1 VVPADARL
9 LEADDLEVD
18 ESFLTGESLPVD
30 KQVEPVAVNDRERAS
45 MLFEGSTIVA
55 GHARA
60 IVVAT
65 GVNTA
70 AHRAISAVS
79 GVETAAG
86 IQARLRELTS
96 KVLPLTLAGGAS
108 VTALALLRRA
118 SLRQAVADGVAIAVA
133 AVPEGLPLVATLSQL
148 AAAQRLTA
156 RGALVRSPRT
166 IEALGRVDTVC
177 FDKTGTL
184 TENRLRVLCA
194 VPHDARPGDP
204 FPEAEDPRS
213 AAVLRAAAW
222 ASTQPQE
229 GQGHAHATDE
239 AIITAASF
247 LLTKNNSGWQVL
259 AEVPFESSRGFAA
272 AIGTLG
278 PDSDSPVLMLKGA
291 PEVVLP
297 RCRFTDPEAD
307 RAHAES
313 VVRSL
318 AEQGLRVLAVARRP
332 WPNGTTH
339 DEDTDADAVDAT
351 AQDLELLGY
360 VGLADTA
367 RASSRPLIE
376 ALEAADRNVVL
387 ITGDHPITARAIARQ
402 LGLPADARV
411 ITGAELAGL
420 DEDACA
426 KVVENVQVFARVSPE
441 QKVQIVAALQR
452 CGRVT
457 AMVGDGANDAAAIRM
472 ADVGI
477 GVSGRGSSAARGAAD
492 IVLTDRDLSVLLDAL
507 VEGRSMWAG
516 VRDAV
521 TILVGGNVGEVL
533 FTIIGT
539 AFGQGRAPVGTRQLL
554 LVNLLT
560 DMFPALAV
568 AVTSQYVEPDE
579 TEYET
584 KEQAEKARAA
594 HRLAVLTGP
603 TPSLDAP
610 LMRQIVSR
618 GVVTAAGAT
627 TAWAI
632 GRYTPGSERRTAT
645 MGLTALVMTQLAQ
658 TLLTRRHSPLVV
670 ATALGS
676 AGVLVGIVQTPVV
689 SQFFG
694 CTPLGPVAWSGV
706 MGATGGATAISWLA
720 PNWLNKAI
728 GAIQPNDEPDD
739 E

>member
-1 VVPADARL
+1 
-9 LEADDLEVD
+9 
-18 ESFLTGESLPVD
+18 
-30 KQVEPVAVNDRERAS
+30 
-45 MLFEGSTIVA
+45 
-55 GHARA
+55 
-60 IVVAT
+60 
-65 GVNTA
+65 
-70 AHRAISAVS
+70 
-79 GVETAAG
+79 
-86 IQARLRELTS
+86 
-96 KVLPLTLAGGAS
+96 
-108 VTALALLRRA
+108 LALLRRA

-156 RGALVRSPRT
+156 RGALVRAPRT

-184 TENRLRVLCA
+184 TENRLRVVCA
-194 VPHDARPGDP
+194 VPAAASPSDP
-204 FPEAEDPRS
+204 FPDVTDPRS

-222 ASTQPQE
+222 ASTQPQD

-239 AIITAASF
+239 AIVTAASS
-247 LLTKNNSGWQVL
+247 LMTQSDSEWTVL

-278 PDSDSPVLMLKGA
+278 PGSASPVLMLKGA

-297 RCRFTDPEAD
+297 RCRFADSDGDPE
-307 RAHAES
+307 HAETL
-313 VVRSL
+313 VRSL
-318 AEQGLRVLAVARRP
+318 AERGLRVLAVAQRD
-332 WPNGTTH
+332 WENGTAA
-339 DEDTDADAVDAT
+339 DSDTDADAVDAA

-376 ALEAADRNVVL
+376 ALVDADRDVVL
-387 ITGDHPITARAIARQ
+387 ITGDHPITARAIASQ

-411 ITGAELAGL
+411 VTGAELAGL
-420 DEDACA
+420 DEDASA
-426 KVVENVQVFARVSPE
+426 KLVADVQVFARVSPE

-492 IVLTDRDLSVLLDAL
+492 IVLTDADLSVLLDAL

-539 AFGQGRAPVGTRQLL
+539 AFGAGRAPVGTRQLL

-568 AVTSQYVEPDE
+568 AVTSQYVEPDQA
-579 TEYET
+579 EYET
-584 KEQAEKARAA
+584 EEEAEEARRE
-594 HRLAVLTGP
+594 HRREVLTGP
-603 TPSLDAP
+603 RPSLDAP
-610 LMRQIVSR
+610 LMRQIVTR
-618 GVVTAAGAT
+618 GAVTAAGAT
-627 TAWAI
+627 AAWAM
-632 GRYTPGSERRTAT
+632 GRWTPGSERRTAT
-645 MGLTALVMTQLAQ
+645 MGLTALVTTQLAQ

-676 AGVLVGIVQTPVV
+676 AGVLVGIVQTPVI

-694 CTPLGPVAWSGV
+694 CTPLGPVAWTGV
-706 MGATGGATAISWLA
+706 LGATGGATAISVLA
-720 PNWLNKAI
+720 PNWLANRVA
-728 GAIQPNDEPDD
+728 ALEADEG
-739 E
+739 